1 MRGAKLT
8 YKGAKRRFMR
18 RSKRKRMADRRQT
31 AKLTTRLRHK
41 TPRAM
46 MIRAIWV
53 RDPAAADIR
62 GVDTVR
68 KRRGMGRRRSRSR
81 AL

>member
-8 YKGAKRRFMR
+8 YKGAKRRFAR
-18 RSKRKRMADRRQT
+18 RSKRKRRADLRQT
-31 AKLTTRLRHK
+31 AKLTTRLRTK

-46 MIRAIWV
+46 MIRAIWI

-62 GVDTVR
+62 GIDTR
-68 KRRGMGRRRSRSR
+68 RRGMGRRRKGS
-81 AL
+81 L

>member
-8 YKGAKRRFMR
+8 YKGARRRFGRRSRRKRR
-18 RSKRKRMADRRQT
+18 ADLGKT
-31 AKLTTRLRHK
+31 AKMTTRLRTK

-46 MIRAIWV
+46 MIRMIWI

-62 GVDTVR
+62 GIDTKRRRGVGR
-68 KRRGMGRRRSRSR
+68 RRRGM
-81 AL
+81 L